1 MSRVSNIEV
10 WSKFKESEIWLDIKD
25 VLEQRLRSVR
35 DGLEQAKDYDELCR
49 LQGASDQI
57 RFLLT
62 LPDLTIVNL
71 GDEDE

>member
-1 MSRVSNIEV
+1 MGRINSIEV
-10 WSKFKESEIWLDIKD
+10 WDKFKESEIWLDIKD
-25 VLEQRLRSVR
+25 VLEQRLKAVR

-49 LQGASDQI
+49 LQGASDQL

-71 GDEDE
+71 GDKDE